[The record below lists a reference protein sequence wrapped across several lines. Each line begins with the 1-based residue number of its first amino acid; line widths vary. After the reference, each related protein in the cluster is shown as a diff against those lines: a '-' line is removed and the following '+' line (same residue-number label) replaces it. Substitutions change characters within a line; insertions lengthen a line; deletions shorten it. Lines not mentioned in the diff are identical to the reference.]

1 MSIRPAFAFLTSL
14 GGARDPEPGMVAWFP
29 VVGAAVGAIV
39 GGSWWLAGR
48 IWPAAVAAAIALSV
62 DLGVTGL
69 LHADGLVD
77 AADGLLPH
85 MARDRRLAVMREPA
99 VGAYGIAVGAAVLL
113 LRFTALA
120 ALHAN
125 VLLIAAVWCASRTAM
140 AVAAHV
146 VPYARADDG
155 GLATGMFVGRWQP
168 VGGYG
173 AVAAFA
179 LGAVAT
185 GWSGAAA
192 VAACFVGATAV
203 VVLGRRQLGG
213 YTGDV
218 LGAAGLVGETVALLV
233 AAAKW

>member
-29 VVGAAVGAIV
+29 VVGVAVGALV
-39 GGSWWLAGR
+39 GGAWWLAGR
-48 IWPAAVAAAIALSV
+48 IWPPAVAAAIAVAV

-85 MARDRRLAVMREPA
+85 LSRERRLAVMREPA

-120 ALHAN
+120 ALRVH

-140 AVAAHV
+140 AVAPSV
-146 VPYARADDG
+146 VPYARSVDG
-155 GLATGMFVGRWQP
+155 GIASGMFDRAWPP
-168 VGGYG
+168 VALYG
-173 AVAAFA
+173 AAVAFA
-179 LGAVAT
+179 LGAIAS
-185 GWSGAAA
+185 GWAGVAA
-192 VAACFVGATAV
+192 VAACFAGAGAV
-203 VVLGRRQLGG
+203 VYLGRRQVGG
-213 YTGDV
+213 YTGDI